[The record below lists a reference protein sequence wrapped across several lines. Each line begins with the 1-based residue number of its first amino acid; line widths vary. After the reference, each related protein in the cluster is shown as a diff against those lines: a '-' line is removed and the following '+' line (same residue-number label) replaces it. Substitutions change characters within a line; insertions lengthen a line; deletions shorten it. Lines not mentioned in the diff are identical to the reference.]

1 MSTGAI
7 VNTSR
12 YAFYKQNKLARHG
25 KVHMTYQTWCDT
37 YTTILGR
44 TISGRVNGV
53 RWSRPIT
60 GIFMSVLLL
69 SMLAACTPSDLLT
82 VRCEQVAE
90 RAVSDRAATEQ
101 IEEFTGNCVWADGTV
116 CEMRQV
122 ARGDCSPSDT
132 NTDGANTATT
142 SPLPVP
148 DGAPLP
154 SMAML
159 VPPPQTLE
167 ELVSPHAALI
177 FIGEVG
183 PAEQYLDLYGYN
195 ERGQVTATV
204 VDPLNTRD
212 YLVAIAYIT
221 GGDRQSVME
230 DPSLTDIHNIPATDL
245 RLHVEEVLRD
255 DGTIA
260 AGEPVILR
268 IVGFATEELAAS
280 EIMQNSA
287 FPLSY
292 TGDRHL
298 FVLGRNPDGTYGLTY
313 GPWSRLIIDGE
324 ILRVSNPERQPLIFE
339 GQDEPVT
346 LEEFIQ
352 AVNSADD

>member
-1 MSTGAI
+1 MSFVG
-7 VNTSR
+7 
-12 YAFYKQNKLARHG
+12 G
-25 KVHMTYQTWCDT
+25 
-37 YTTILGR
+37 
-44 TISGRVNGV
+44 
-53 RWSRPIT
+53 
-60 GIFMSVLLL
+60 VLLL
-69 SMLAACTPSDLLT
+69 LMLVACTPSDLAI
-82 VRCEQVAE
+82 VRCEQVEEQSATH
-90 RAVSDRAATEQ
+90 AVTDPDEGLTS
-101 IEEFTGNCVWADGTV
+101 NCVWADGTV
-116 CEMRQV
+116 CEMQQV
-122 ARGDCSPSDT
+122 ATGDCLPSDM
-132 NTDGANTATT
+132 NTDAANTAAT

-154 SMAML
+154 SMAMP

-167 ELVSPHAALI
+167 ELVGPHAALI

-195 ERGQVTATV
+195 ERGELTARV
-204 VDPLNTRD
+204 VDPLDTRD

-230 DPSLTDIHNIPATDL
+230 DPSLTDLHNIPATDF

-260 AGEPVILR
+260 ADEPVILR

-280 EIMQNSA
+280 EIMQKSE

-324 ILRVSNPERQPLIFE
+324 ILRVSNPEQQPLMFE
-339 GQDEPVT
+339 GDEDPVT
-346 LEEFIQ
+346 LEEFIDV
-352 AVNSADD
+352 VNSAEE